1 MYIKGSVM
9 MYLYQKKI
17 SVHEIEHY
25 FFLFSPADEREK
37 AVLISCDFVWCF
49 SRNEFKIVL
58 FFVLFFHKDNTLNF
72 SVQGGKV

>member
-37 AVLISCDFVWCF
+37 AVLISCDFV
-49 SRNEFKIVL
+49 
-58 FFVLFFHKDNTLNF
+58 
-72 SVQGGKV
+72 